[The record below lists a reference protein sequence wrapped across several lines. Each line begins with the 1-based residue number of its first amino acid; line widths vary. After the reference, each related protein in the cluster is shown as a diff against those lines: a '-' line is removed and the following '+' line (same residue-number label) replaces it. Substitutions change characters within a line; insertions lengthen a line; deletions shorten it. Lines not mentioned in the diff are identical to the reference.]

1 MKTTPQLRHQIV
13 PIKLWHFSNCFHLA
27 VLLPKGQNKCPSM
40 DRPYQCHIHGMLDD
54 FIVMKLFHFS

>member
-27 VLLPKGQNKCPSM
+27 VLLPKGQNNAQAWTDPTSVIFMEC
-40 DRPYQCHIHGMLDD
+40 
-54 FIVMKLFHFS
+54 